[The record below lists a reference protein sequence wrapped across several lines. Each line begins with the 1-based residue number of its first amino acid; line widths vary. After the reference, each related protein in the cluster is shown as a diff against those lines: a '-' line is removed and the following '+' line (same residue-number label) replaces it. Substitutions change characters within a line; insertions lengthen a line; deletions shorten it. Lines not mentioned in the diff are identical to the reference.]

1 MDANS
6 RKIMG
11 LVSEMNMR
19 FVVPVYQRPY
29 SWGETQCVQLWDDI
43 LSTGRKRGSA
53 HFTGSIVTIQDGSMS
68 EQGVTPHLLI
78 DGQQRITTI
87 MLLLIALA
95 RYAERHPDESLP
107 FSRDEIVQGGYLTNR
122 FRTGEDH
129 YKLTLSKTDR
139 AFYQSLV
146 DSVELGEDA
155 GSPASP
161 EATSRLSRNLALFE
175 TRVEALDDVASVWA
189 GLQRLE
195 VVSISLAQGFDDPQ
209 VIFESMNST
218 GKDLST
224 ADLVRNFVLMGY
236 PVAEQG
242 ELYRT
247 YWRPIEETLGV
258 VGSSYDDAFDDFIRC
273 YLTVA
278 NAPEPFTDRDAY
290 PAFKRHVLSRGYA
303 EGDRM
308 KVFALRLRRFAGY
321 YAAAVRGELA
331 GDAEVAG
338 ALRRIGWLGI
348 SAAVPLLM
356 ELLDGYERNDFSHDD
371 LQSMLQTLE
380 SYLFRRAVCDCEG
393 SALEAFLPSL
403 AARVSATREEEGNVA
418 QVLVAA
424 LLNEE
429 GTSRRFPGDEEFAR
443 ALRTRDMFG
452 FAGTHY
458 LLARVEDT
466 ANAGVLE
473 ELMAGSWGVEH
484 VLPVGALKLGE
495 WREALGADP
504 ERAYEESIGA
514 LGNLVLTDAGFDLQE
529 CALYAKLGRMRPE
542 GRLTTWEGVENADTW
557 DAHAIAERTESLAAQ
572 ALAIWQLPHLSDEE
586 RRAYRALGRA
596 ATTAGATFAD
606 LFAAG
611 LVEMDDLLVSA
622 NLMYAGRA
630 TVTSTGKIMLANGE
644 MFDDPTAAYER
655 FLGTVGAAAG
665 GLNGWLYW
673 RRGEGGPTLDELRMR
688 L

>member
-68 EQGVTPHLLI
+68 EQGVTPLLLI

-95 RYAERHPDESLP
+95 RYAERHADKDLP

-139 AFYQSLV
+139 AFYQALV
-146 DSVELGEDA
+146 DSVEAGGDA
-155 GSPASP
+155 APASSDP
-161 EATSRLSRNLALFE
+161 TSRLSRNLALFE
-175 TRVEALDDVASVWA
+175 ARVEALDDVASVWA

-195 VVSISLAQGFDDPQ
+195 VVSIALAQGFDDPQ

-278 NAPEPFTDRDAY
+278 NAPELFTDRDAY

-321 YAAAVRGELA
+321 YAAAVRGAFA
-331 GDAEVAG
+331 GDDEITD
-338 ALRRIGWLGI
+338 ALRRIGWLDVP
-348 SAAVPLLM
+348 AAVPLLM
-356 ELLDGYERNDFSHDD
+356 ELLDGYERKDFSRES
-371 LQSMLQTLE
+371 LLEMLCTLE

-393 SALEAFLPSL
+393 SALAAFLPSL

-429 GTSRRFPGDEEFAR
+429 GTSRRFPSDEEFAH

-458 LLARVEDT
+458 LLARVEDE
-466 ANAGVLE
+466 ANAGALE

-484 VLPVGALKLGE
+484 VLPVGALKMDE
-495 WREALGADP
+495 WREALGDDP
-504 ERAYEESIGA
+504 ERAYEEHLGA

-529 CALYAKLGRMRPE
+529 CALYAKLGRLRPA
-542 GRLTTWEGVENADTW
+542 GRLAMWEGVEGATIWGGD
-557 DAHAIAERTESLAAQ
+557 AIAARTEALAAQ
-572 ALAIWQLPHLSDEE
+572 ALAIWQLPQLSDED

-596 ATTAGATFAD
+596 ATAAGATFAD

-611 LVEMDDLLVSA
+611 VVEMDDVLVSA

-673 RRGEGGPTLDELRMR
+673 RRGEGGPTLDELRLR